1 MPLNATDPTAYES
14 IDCGDRTR
22 LKCRDCGRYG
32 GFDAGQV
39 AHARNCDLVGAR
51 GKLVG
56 PAVNAPEANTDG
68 VAAAHEAGICT
79 WTKVDGAWAVTGPE
93 AALRSGTVL
102 VQAKGKAPEQIMVGG
117 ARQDGARWI
126 AFKAHPVADPYD
138 SFLAGHISASA
149 AMNSDF

>member
-1 MPLNATDPTAYES
+1 MPLSATDPTAYET
-14 IDCGDRTR
+14 IACGTRTR
-22 LKCRDCGRYG
+22 LKCLDCGRYG
-32 GFDAGQV
+32 DFDAGQV

-56 PAVNAPEANTDG
+56 PAVNTPKTDT
-68 VAAAHEAGICT
+68 VAAAHEAGVCT
-79 WTKVDGAWAVTGPE
+79 WTKVGGVWAVTGPE

-102 VQAKGKAPEQIMVGG
+102 VQAKGKQPEQIMVGG

-126 AFKAHPVADPYD
+126 AFKANPVADPYD
-138 SFLAGHISASA
+138 SFLSGSISASA